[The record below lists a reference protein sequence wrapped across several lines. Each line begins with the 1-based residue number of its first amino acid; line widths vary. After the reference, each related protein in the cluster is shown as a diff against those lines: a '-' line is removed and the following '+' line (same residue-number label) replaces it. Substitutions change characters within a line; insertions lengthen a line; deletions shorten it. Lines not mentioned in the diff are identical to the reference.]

1 MEQLLIKLITSIVV
15 TGTVGYFSYYLLNT
29 HDLLRFSSNKK
40 SEKNAIVSFLTLVNM
55 VILLTVNSA
64 LSLILNNNKLVL
76 FFSVIISIILSFYL
90 SLNLLPTLL
99 KSFFDMVNERRLKD
113 GKRTFTN
120 KSVRDMLLDTSDDVY
135 AFIFSIDG
143 KYIAEG
149 TIYLHQYDTDEYY
162 EIALKTPDKEPIR
175 SIEKVEELFVKWNR
189 EDTRILIDFEK
200 GIKYYL
206 CPIISEKAA

>member
-29 HDLLRFSSNKK
+29 HDLLRFSSDKK
-40 SEKNAIVSFLTLVNM
+40 SEKNAIVSFLTLINM
-55 VILLTVNSA
+55 MILLTVNSS
-64 LSLILNNNKLVL
+64 LSFFINDSKVVL
-76 FFSVIISIILSFYL
+76 FFSLIISIILSFYL
-90 SLNLLPTLL
+90 SLNLLPLAL
-99 KSFFDMVNERRLKD
+99 KRFFDKLNKRRIKD
-113 GKRTFTN
+113 DKRAFTN
-120 KSVRDMLLDTSDDVY
+120 KSVRDVLLDTSDDIY

-149 TIYLHQYDTDEYY
+149 TIDLHQYDADEYY

-200 GIKYYL
+200 EIKYYL
-206 CPIISEKAA
+206 YPIISEKVA